1 MHGSPGPSSLALLL
15 LLRYYYGRFPMG
27 RTGKKYLG
35 ASVRETEVR
44 ALKKKRKAKEEEEE
58 EEEEFFAGRVDLSLS
73 SFPSFA
79 VIALLSHIIRPPFLL
94 LLFRKLGKSHLP
106 SFRLY

>member
-1 MHGSPGPSSLALLL
+1 MHGSPGGPSSLALLL
-15 LLRYYYGRFPMG
+15 LLRCYYGRFPMG

-44 ALKKKRKAKEEEEE
+44 ALKKKRKPKEEEE

-94 LLFRKLGKSHLP
+94 LLFRKLEKSHLP
-106 SFRLY
+106 SFRL

>member
-1 MHGSPGPSSLALLL
+1 
-15 LLRYYYGRFPMG
+15 MG

-44 ALKKKRKAKEEEEE
+44 ALKKKRKAKE

-94 LLFRKLGKSHLP
+94 LFFESWKKVIYRPFDYIERPFCAFPAGIEKHLWEREVCVCV
-106 SFRLY
+106 SN